1 MKTERDNPLLIKDRV
16 EMDAVKSARRV
27 LEIFEFFDNYRREA
41 TVIEIS
47 EALAYPQ
54 SSTSALLKSLVNMG
68 YLTHNPL
75 KRTYISSP
83 RVALLGFWVSS
94 LLTSGGGVL
103 QMMRELNEQTGLHT
117 TLVARNRIF
126 LQYLHVVPAKDP
138 HAEQVAVGYRK
149 YLTLSAAGHV
159 ILSSLPDQEV
169 TKLAMRI
176 NAEAGPKGDPVV
188 NIKELL
194 DIVADV
200 RRLGYA
206 AHIDPTVWGGA
217 VHVPLPA
224 RVNEQFMAV
233 GLVAKREFVIEHT
246 EELARTLQDAIQ
258 RHFPS
263 RQPAFA

>member
-1 MKTERDNPLLIKDRV
+1 
-16 EMDAVKSARRV
+16 MDAVKSARRV

-47 EALAYPQ
+47 EALSYPQ

-68 YLTHNPL
+68 YLTHDPY

-103 QMMRELNEQTGLHT
+103 QMMRDLNEETRLHT
-117 TLVARNRIF
+117 TLVGRNGVY

-138 HAEQVAVGYRK
+138 LAEQVAVGYRK
-149 YLTLSAAGHV
+149 YLTLSAAGHS

-176 NAEAGPKGDPVV
+176 NAEIGPKGDPVV

-194 DIVADV
+194 KIVDDV
-200 RRLGYA
+200 RQLGYA

-217 VHVPLPA
+217 VHVPLPT

-233 GLVAKREFVIEHT
+233 GLVAKREYVMDHV
-246 EELARTLQDAIQ
+246 EELARILLDAVQ
-258 RHFPS
+258 KHFPGTPPS
-263 RQPAFA
+263 QLSESALRSGNARTS